1 MKRILFPFI
10 IFCFASNFGISQ
22 EKNLIKDKLL
32 IVLDIQEYYTKS
44 KLTEDSAQKLIDSI
58 NYVISNTNPN
68 NVIYIKSI
76 HKLLNLSFSNPFIYV
91 TNDTTAMCLDKRLKL
106 VNNHVFTKEKP
117 NTFTVKALNDF
128 VKQTN
133 IKEIVII
140 GLLAEECLYSSLIGG
155 KELGYTMYV
164 IPEAIVGKSKK
175 SKDKVIRKL
184 IKNGI
189 KIIDIN
195 TLNIK

>member
-1 MKRILFPFI
+1 MKRTFILFI
-10 IFCFASNFGISQ
+10 IVSLSAVFGFSQ
-22 EKNLIKDKLL
+22 KKTLIEDKLL
-32 IVLDIQEYYTKS
+32 IVLDIQEYYTNS
-44 KLTEDSAQKLIDSI
+44 KLIEDSSQKLIDSI
-58 NYVISNTNPN
+58 NYVISKTNPN

-91 TNDTTAMCLDKRLKL
+91 TNDTSAMCLDKKMNL
-106 VNNHVFTKEKP
+106 VNDHILTKEKP

-128 VKQTN
+128 IKQTKTKD
-133 IKEIVII
+133 IIII
-140 GLLAEECLYSSLIGG
+140 GLLAEECLYSSLIAG

-164 IPEAIVGKSKK
+164 IPEAIIGKSKK

-189 KIIDIN
+189 KVVDIN
-195 TLNIK
+195 TLNVE